1 MTTAD
6 LTPATIDRV
15 ADAMSGFGVELN
27 KAEQLEVAKANLNGL
42 SVTFAILGS
51 VLIVRAEADSGIDT
65 TTADATWYLAANQLN
80 STTASARAV
89 IVDAF
94 ETLVVRTERSLPVA
108 AGVSDEQLAAGLR
121 YCVDQ
126 VITTHD
132 ALRTVAE
139 QISEQMGA
147 QTPEA

>member
-15 ADAMSGFGVELN
+15 ADTMSGFGVEVT
-27 KAEQLEVAKANLNGL
+27 KAEQMEVAKANLNGL

>member
-15 ADAMSGFGVELN
+15 ADAMSGFGVEVN

>member
-27 KAEQLEVAKANLNGL
+27 KAEQMEVAKANLNGL
-42 SVTFAILGS
+42 AVTFAILGS
-51 VLIVRAEADSGIDT
+51 VLIVRAEADSGIET
-65 TTADATWYLAANQLN
+65 KTADATWYLAANQLN

-94 ETLVVRTERSLPVA
+94 DTLVVRTERSLPVA
-108 AGVSDEQLAAGLR
+108 AGISDEQLAAGLR
-121 YCVDQ
+121 YCIDQ

-132 ALRTVAE
+132 ALRTVSE

-147 QTPEA
+147 QNPDA

>member
-15 ADAMSGFGVELN
+15 ADVMSGFGVEVN
-27 KAEQLEVAKANLNGL
+27 KAEHMEVAKANLNGL

-51 VLIVRAEADSGIDT
+51 VLIVRAEADSGVET
-65 TTADATWYLAANQLN
+65 KTADATWYLAANQLN
-80 STTASARAV
+80 STTAGARAV

-94 ETLVVRTERSLPVA
+94 ESLVVRTERSLPVA
-108 AGVSDEQLAAGLR
+108 AGVSDEQLATGLR
-121 YCVDQ
+121 HCVDQ

-132 ALRTVAE
+132 ELRTVAE
-139 QISEQMGA
+139 QITEQLGA
-147 QTPEA
+147 QAPDA

>member
-1 MTTAD
+1 MKTTAPM
-6 LTPATIDRV
+6 TPRMRETGTSKG
-15 ADAMSGFGVELN
+15 AM
-27 KAEQLEVAKANLNGL
+27 
-42 SVTFAILGS
+42 
-51 VLIVRAEADSGIDT
+51 IVRPTRSHTVTIAMPSST
-65 TTADATWYLAANQLN
+65 H

-94 ETLVVRTERSLPVA
+94 DTLVVRTERSLPVA
-108 AGVSDEQLAAGLR
+108 AGISDEQLAAGLR
-121 YCVDQ
+121 YCIDQ

-147 QTPEA
+147 QNPDA